1 MVWLYPQFLWA
12 LSALLIPIAIHL
24 FNFRRYKRLEFSNVR
39 LLTQINRQTKTGNQL
54 KKYLILASRLLA
66 FAFLVFAFAQ
76 PVLLKDKKKLENGKT
91 SISLYIDNSYS
102 MNLSGEEGQLL
113 EAAKN
118 RARAV
123 VNSGNNSDEFNLITT
138 DLNAPMMHFKG
149 KQATLENIDKIKLS
163 SASRPLSDIL
173 EIQSRMLRERSGE
186 KMMFAISD
194 FQKKQV
200 MPLQKLKDSS
210 IQQTWIKIESARHD
224 NISIDTCYLES
235 PILQV
240 GQNIT
245 LVVQVS
251 NYTENKV
258 ENMTLELWVD
268 NKPKGLA
275 NFSIQPFSSEKQS
288 INFTLETGGA
298 HECVLKLPGDNI
310 AVDDELFFSLNI
322 NRNYRIDVIS
332 DRGEKYADAVF
343 ADNPGFIYK
352 RENTGNVNYS
362 DFKNLDLIILQGLE
376 SIQSGFQSEIKKF
389 VQNGGTVMVFPP
401 VSAEPNASGLQALC
415 AGFGINVSNE
425 IDNTPVKVASLELAH
440 PIYKNVF
447 EKVPKNPDYPSL
459 SRHLNIQANSG
470 AAIARLS
477 NGRPFIQVV
486 SSGKGNFIL
495 CAAATDKT
503 WGNFQTHALFPPT
516 LLKSAMLGAYRSN
529 LYQLCATNTPIST
542 GLPFETETGISLKND
557 QLLLVP
563 EVINNDGEM
572 QLNTNGEIET
582 QGHYAIIRKDRDSAI
597 GSIAFNINRNE
608 SDTRTLS
615 EDEFEK
621 LASEMGVEEFEGS
634 SEKLAAEFTK
644 SRKGISLWKWCIT
657 FVLFFLLIEILLIRF
672 FKTNAK
678 LSA

>member
-200 MPLQKLKDSS
+200 MPLPKLKDSS

-288 INFTLETGGA
+288 INFTLETGGT

-332 DRGEKYADAVF
+332 DQGEKYA
-343 ADNPGFIYK
+343 
-352 RENTGNVNYS
+352 
-362 DFKNLDLIILQGLE
+362 
-376 SIQSGFQSEIKKF
+376 
-389 VQNGGTVMVFPP
+389 
-401 VSAEPNASGLQALC
+401 
-415 AGFGINVSNE
+415 VSNFR
-425 IDNTPVKVASLELAH
+425 TS
-440 PIYKNVF
+440 
-447 EKVPKNPDYPSL
+447 
-459 SRHLNIQANSG
+459 
-470 AAIARLS
+470 
-477 NGRPFIQVV
+477 V
-486 SSGKGNFIL
+486 S
-495 CAAATDKT
+495 
-503 WGNFQTHALFPPT
+503 Q
-516 LLKSAMLGAYRSN
+516 
-529 LYQLCATNTPIST
+529 
-542 GLPFETETGISLKND
+542 
-557 QLLLVP
+557 
-563 EVINNDGEM
+563 
-572 QLNTNGEIET
+572 
-582 QGHYAIIRKDRDSAI
+582 
-597 GSIAFNINRNE
+597 RN
-608 SDTRTLS
+608 
-615 EDEFEK
+615 
-621 LASEMGVEEFEGS
+621 
-634 SEKLAAEFTK
+634 
-644 SRKGISLWKWCIT
+644 
-657 FVLFFLLIEILLIRF
+657 
-672 FKTNAK
+672 
-678 LSA
+678 